1 MPTTAF
7 WTPEFLADIIE
18 ALDVSLGRVSSE
30 HLQLDAQQAERWQRA
45 QKWLTEAQSARDVTP
60 QENAYA
66 TLRPFPLTGAELRSL
81 QTAIDKAAQ
90 TQRRSRP
97 AGENVGKPSIE
108 DLEKPPI
115 TAHAWLGL
123 SLNRVQISSLVVA
136 GVLALTLV
144 IDVGELLILR
154 SLGMRVVIWTNI
166 ILSALA
172 IGAWAVHH
180 FHILTH
186 AHFFRGLHPQLASS
200 SALAGLLRLFRPHL
214 SSQV

>member
-7 WTPEFLADIIE
+7 WTTEFLADVIE

-30 HLQLDAQQAERWQRA
+30 HLQLDPRQAERWQRA
-45 QKWLTEAQSARDVTP
+45 QEWLKEAQSARDVP
-60 QENAYA
+60 SQESAYA

-97 AGENVGKPSIE
+97 AGENIGKPSIE
-108 DLEKPPI
+108 DLGKPPI
-115 TAHAWLGL
+115 TAPARLGL
-123 SLNRVQISSLVVA
+123 SLNRVQFSSLVVA
-136 GVLALTLV
+136 GVLALTVV
-144 IDVGELLILR
+144 IDVVELLVLH

-166 ILSALA
+166 ALTALA

-186 AHFFRGLHPQLASS
+186 AHFFRGLHPQLVSS

-214 SSQV
+214 SGQT

>member
-7 WTPEFLADIIE
+7 WTPEFLADVVE

-30 HLQLDAQQAERWQRA
+30 HLQLDTQQAERWKQA
-45 QKWLTEAQSARDVTP
+45 QEWLKEAQSAGEVTP
-60 QENAYA
+60 QEIAYA

-97 AGENVGKPSIE
+97 AGENLGKPSIE
-108 DLEKPPI
+108 ALGSPPV
-115 TAHAWLGL
+115 TAHARLGL

-136 GVLALTLV
+136 GFLALMLSINVMELV
-144 IDVGELLILR
+144 IMRDVDTG
-154 SLGMRVVIWTNI
+154 VVIWTNI
-166 ILSALA
+166 TLSALA

-186 AHFFRGLHPQLASS
+186 AHFFRGLHPRLPSS
-200 SALAGLLRLFRPHL
+200 SAFVGLLRLFRPHL